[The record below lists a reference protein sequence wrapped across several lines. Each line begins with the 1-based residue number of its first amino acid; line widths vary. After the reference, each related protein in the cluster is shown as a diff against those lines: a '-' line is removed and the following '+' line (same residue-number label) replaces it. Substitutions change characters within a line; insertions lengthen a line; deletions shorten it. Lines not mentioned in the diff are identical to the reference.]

1 LSDGLTGRIL
11 VTLATRR
18 RRRRVLQVIEN
29 ALVWDGASDVRGA
42 TIVIDGG
49 RIAEVSAAPIYRP
62 GVKVE
67 RLDAGGRLAIPGLIN
82 AHGHA
87 YSALARGMAIPGY
100 SPRSF
105 AEILEQLWWR
115 LDKALDPA
123 SVRASS
129 VVAAMD
135 AARCGVT
142 TVIDHHASPS
152 CIPGSLD
159 IVKRAFCDDVGLRVA
174 VAYEVSDRDGAEKA
188 RLGIEENIRML
199 TAPAAP
205 HGEFAALFGLHAAF
219 TLSDETL
226 SAVSS
231 RLPDDAGIHIHV
243 AEGPEDEALSLE
255 RHGIRVIDRLDR
267 FGLLRRRSVLAH
279 ALHLDEGEKD
289 RVAERGA
296 VVVHNPRSN
305 MNNAVG
311 TFDLDGYLRR
321 GVVAGLGTD
330 GLGANL
336 ITELFTAGL
345 LQRQARR
352 DPQAAGFADLYK
364 LLFVNN
370 PEIAERVFGT
380 RLGRIAPGL
389 AADIAL
395 LDYDGPTP
403 VDADTIL
410 GHLLFGVAVH
420 GLRVSDLFVAG
431 RSVLRD
437 GAFVN
442 VDEASELAHAR
453 EQATALWSRVR
464 RGGTS

>member
-1 LSDGLTGRIL
+1 MQR
-11 VTLATRR
+11 
-18 RRRRVLQVIEN
+18 VIEN
-29 ALVWDGASDVRGA
+29 AVVWDGADDVRRGA
-42 TIVIDGG
+42 IVIEGDRVTSIGTTPPDAIASSAE
-49 RIAEVSAAPIYRP
+49 RIDAA
-62 GVKVE
+62 GK
-67 RLDAGGRLAIPGLIN
+67 LAIPGLIN

-100 SPRSF
+100 APRSF

-115 LDKALDPA
+115 LDKVLDPG

-129 VVAAMD
+129 IVAAMD

-159 IVKRAFCDDVGLRVA
+159 IVRRAFSDDVGLRVA

-188 RLGIEENIRML
+188 RLGIEENARAL
-199 TAPAAP
+199 SESPAS
-205 HGEFAALFGLHAAF
+205 GGVSAALFGLHAAF

-226 SAVSS
+226 SAVAA
-231 RLPDDAGIHIHV
+231 RLPDGAGIHIHV
-243 AEGPEDEALSLE
+243 AEGPEDETLSVK
-255 RHGIRVIDRLDR
+255 RHGIRVIERLDR
-267 FGLLRRRSVLAH
+267 FGLLRPRSVLAH
-279 ALHLDEGEKD
+279 VLHLDEAEKD

-296 VVVHNPRSN
+296 AVVHNPRSN

-321 GVVAGLGTD
+321 GVVTGLGTD

-336 ITELFTAGL
+336 LAELFTAGL
-345 LQRQARR
+345 LQKHAHR
-352 DPQAAGFADLYK
+352 DSQAAGFADLYK

-370 PEIAERVFGT
+370 PEIAGRVFGV
-380 RLGRIAPGL
+380 RLGRIAPGY

-403 VDADTIL
+403 IDAGTIL

-420 GLRVSDLFVAG
+420 ALRVSDLFVAG
-431 RSVLRD
+431 RPILRN
-437 GAFVN
+437 GTFVGI
-442 VDEASELAHAR
+442 DESAELAHAR
-453 EQATALWSRVR
+453 EQAGALWSRVR
-464 RGGTS
+464 EGGAT

>member
-1 LSDGLTGRIL
+1 MQR
-11 VTLATRR
+11 
-18 RRRRVLQVIEN
+18 VIEN
-29 ALVWDGASDVRGA
+29 AVVWDGADDVRRA
-42 TIVIDGG
+42 AIVIEGD
-49 RIAEVSAAPIYRP
+49 RITSIGTTPPASVVASAERIDAA
-62 GVKVE
+62 
-67 RLDAGGRLAIPGLIN
+67 GRLAIPGLIN

-87 YSALARGMAIPGY
+87 YSALARGMSIPGY
-100 SPRSF
+100 APRSF

-142 TVIDHHASPS
+142 TVVDHHASPS

-159 IVKRAFCDDVGLRVA
+159 IVRRAFSDDVGLRVA

-188 RLGIEENIRML
+188 RLGIEENVRAL
-199 TAPAAP
+199 SEP
-205 HGEFAALFGLHAAF
+205 HASGGVSAALFGLHAAL

-226 SAVSS
+226 SAVAA
-231 RLPDDAGIHIHV
+231 RLPDGAGVHIHA
-243 AEGPEDEALSLE
+243 AEGPEDEALSVK
-255 RHGIRVIDRLDR
+255 RHGIRVIERLDR
-267 FGLLRRRSVLAH
+267 FGLLRPQSVLAH
-279 ALHLDEGEKD
+279 VLHLDEAEKD

-321 GVVAGLGTD
+321 GVVTGLGTD

-336 ITELFTAGL
+336 LAELFTVGL
-345 LQRQARR
+345 LQKHACR
-352 DPQAAGFADLYK
+352 DSQAAGFADLYK

-370 PEIAERVFGT
+370 PEIAGRIFAE
-380 RLGRIAPGL
+380 RLGRIAPGY

-395 LDYDGPTP
+395 IDYEAPTP
-403 VDADTIL
+403 LDADTIL

-420 GLRVSDLFVAG
+420 ALRVSDLFVAG
-431 RSVLRD
+431 QPVLRG
-437 GAFVN
+437 GAFVH
-442 VDEASELAHAR
+442 VDEAAELAHAR
-453 EQATALWSRVR
+453 EQAALLWTRTR
-464 RGGTS
+464 EGGAA